1 MHSSDI
7 HFVHGKYHSARMNLS
22 RSARLMRLY
31 RFALSGHCHRV
42 EVFLTLLGIPFV
54 AVDVDLAG
62 GAHREPEFLR
72 MNPFGQ
78 VPVLEDG
85 DTVVADA
92 NAILVYLAM
101 RYGAGGSWLPR
112 APREAAEVQ
121 RWLSA
126 AASELAHGPALAR
139 VGRLFGGAVDRARV
153 ELLAGRLFG
162 AMEATLAERTF
173 LVGSAPT
180 VADLALYGY
189 TARANEGDLSLDPYP
204 RIAQWLARLEAL
216 PGFVPMPRVA

>member
-1 MHSSDI
+1 
-7 HFVHGKYHSARMNLS
+7 MNP
-22 RSARLMRLY
+22 MRLH

-42 EVFLTLLGIPFV
+42 EAFLTLLGLPFV

-62 GAHREPEFLR
+62 GAHRRPEFLR
-72 MNPFGQ
+72 LNSFGL

-92 NAILVYLAM
+92 NAILVYLAL
-101 RYGAGGSWLPR
+101 RYDTGGTWLPR

-126 AASELAHGPALAR
+126 AAGELAHGPALAR
-139 VGRLFGGAVDRARV
+139 VERLFGGSVDRARV

-162 AMEATLAERTF
+162 AMETTLGDRAF
-173 LVGSAPT
+173 LVGSVPT
-180 VADLALYGY
+180 LADLALYGY
-189 TARANEGDLSLDPYP
+189 MARADEGGLSLDAYP
-204 RIAQWLARLEAL
+204 RIVGWLARVEGL
-216 PGFVPMPRVA
+216 PGFVPMPRAS

>member
-1 MHSSDI
+1 
-7 HFVHGKYHSARMNLS
+7 
-22 RSARLMRLY
+22 MRLH

-62 GAHREPEFLR
+62 GAHRKPEFLR
-72 MNPFGQ
+72 MNPFGL

-85 DTVVADA
+85 DAVVADA

-101 RYGAGGSWLPR
+101 RYDAGGSWLPR
-112 APREAAEVQ
+112 TPREGAEVQ

-139 VGRLFGGAVDRARV
+139 VGRLFGGAVDRDRV

-162 AMEATLAERTF
+162 AMEATLAERAF

-189 TARANEGDLSLDPYP
+189 TARADEGDLSLDPYP
-204 RIAQWLARLEAL
+204 RIVAWLGRLEAL
-216 PGFVPMPRVA
+216 PGFVPMPRAA